1 MYKENSLAQNRPDP
15 GPMLAPGPSAA
26 RLAALLG
33 ALLCLPL
40 AAAADAADS
49 LENEPARLHLRGFGT
64 LGLTRSSADGA
75 DFVRDLSQPR
85 GTSGGNWSSRVDSVL
100 GLQANWQATD
110 QLEAVVQGVTRY
122 RYDQTYQPELTWA
135 YLKYDPTPSLS
146 LRAGRLGTNFFML
159 ADSRLVGYSY
169 LAVRPSVD
177 YFTSLPFSHVDGVD
191 GSFTF
196 PLGPGLGKVQAFSG
210 RMHGSLAL
218 GDQQWQMGGSSMY
231 GGHLDYLQGPWT
243 LRAGYAHLRF
253 GQNLPI
259 DPVVNGLR
267 ASGVPSAAAAAD
279 ALGTQDKD
287 SEFYSLGALYESGP
301 LQAQLML
308 NRIRQQ
314 SAAFQDSRAGTLL
327 AGYRIG
333 QFTPYAGYSWQKS
346 TPKSLT
352 TGLPPGL
359 LNAAVSS
366 ILADSRSHQHTVT
379 LGLRWDFRTNMDL
392 KLQYDAV
399 RGSSDS
405 IFPTRRD
412 TPGWNGRTDV
422 ISIVTD
428 FIF

>member
-1 MYKENSLAQNRPDP
+1 MHKENSLAQNRPDP

-26 RLAALLG
+26 CLAALLG

-40 AAAADAADS
+40 PAAADAADS

-210 RMHGSLAL
+210 RMHGMPGPGRAAMAD
-218 GDQQWQMGGSSMY
+218 GR
-231 GGHLDYLQGPWT
+231 LQHA
-243 LRAGYAHLRF
+243 RR
-253 GQNLPI
+253 
-259 DPVVNGLR
+259 
-267 ASGVPSAAAAAD
+267 
-279 ALGTQDKD
+279 
-287 SEFYSLGALYESGP
+287 
-301 LQAQLML
+301 
-308 NRIRQQ
+308 
-314 SAAFQDSRAGTLL
+314 
-327 AGYRIG
+327 
-333 QFTPYAGYSWQKS
+333 
-346 TPKSLT
+346 
-352 TGLPPGL
+352 PPGL
-359 LNAAVSS
+359 PAGPVDPAG
-366 ILADSRSHQHTVT
+366 R
-379 LGLRWDFRTNMDL
+379 LRPPALRPEP
-392 KLQYDAV
+392 AH
-399 RGSSDS
+399 R
-405 IFPTRRD
+405 
-412 TPGWNGRTDV
+412 PGG
-422 ISIVTD
+422 
-428 FIF
+428 